1 MDGRKVPIIPDA
13 ELVDMS
19 FGTGAVK
26 ITPAHDPNDYATG
39 KRHNLQCINILD
51 DDGRMNANGGQ
62 FAGQPRFT
70 VSSLY
75 LPITRCATQFFPW
88 VVLDYL
94 RADNA
99 LAVSTVRNAAH
110 SLSQQTIDWRIN
122 MVLGTCRCKWC
133 QQLYYLAF
141 LSGGLSICSSRA
153 FETALPII

>member
-1 MDGRKVPIIPDA
+1 MVSTCPCRRAHRYKYLHGKFVVHPMDGRKVPIIQDA

-51 DDGRMNANGGQ
+51 DDGRMNTNGGQ

-75 LPITRCATQFFPW
+75 PAITCCAIS
-88 VVLDYL
+88 VMLDHL
-94 RADNA
+94 
-99 LAVSTVRNAAH
+99 
-110 SLSQQTIDWRIN
+110 
-122 MVLGTCRCKWC
+122 
-133 QQLYYLAF
+133 
-141 LSGGLSICSSRA
+141 
-153 FETALPII
+153 

>member
-1 MDGRKVPIIPDA
+1 MDGRKVPIIQDA

-75 LPITRCATQFFPW
+75 PSVTCMQLSSFHQWCW
-88 VVLDYL
+88 
-94 RADNA
+94 
-99 LAVSTVRNAAH
+99 TV
-110 SLSQQTIDWRIN
+110 
-122 MVLGTCRCKWC
+122 
-133 QQLYYLAF
+133 
-141 LSGGLSICSSRA
+141 
-153 FETALPII
+153 

>member
-1 MDGRKVPIIPDA
+1 MDGRKVPIIQDA

-51 DDGRMNANGGQ
+51 DDGRMNPNGGQ

-75 LPITRCATQFFPW
+75 PAVMRCATQFLLSINHVGPFESCH
-88 VVLDYL
+88 LNSAEFSL
-94 RADNA
+94 FLESTDN
-99 LAVSTVRNAAH
+99 
-110 SLSQQTIDWRIN
+110 DWRTS
-122 MVLGTCRCKWC
+122 MVLGTYCGK
-133 QQLYYLAF
+133 
-141 LSGGLSICSSRA
+141 
-153 FETALPII
+153 